1 MSSTMRKNIQ
11 TSVGLAVGHEGTE
24 MKRVEP
30 QRGGAGRGGYT
41 YAARCGLWQLQG
53 MKGKVF
59 SVLSMSLPSGGLYS
73 SCPETKTS
81 HPSKPA
87 LRNHLLEDGNNRQGI
102 VCLLIPPC
110 VFAF

>member
-1 MSSTMRKNIQ
+1 MSSATRKNIQ
-11 TSVGLAVGHEGTE
+11 TSLGLAVGHEETE

-30 QRGGAGRGGYT
+30 QRGGEGRGGYPC
-41 YAARCGLWQLQG
+41 AARCGLWQPQG
-53 MKGKVF
+53 TKGCVF
-59 SVLSMSLPSGGLYS
+59 SLLPMSLTSGGLYS
-73 SCPETKTS
+73 SYPETSTP

-87 LRNHLLEDGNNRQGI
+87 LRNHPLEDGKNRQGI